1 MRSHCYT
8 GVVPRQVDTE
18 QHERQKAEIARA
30 VWRLAARAGLE
41 SVSLREV
48 AAEAGV
54 SMGRVQHYF
63 GTKDEMLLF
72 GLRLAQQ
79 RMEARVVR
87 HLERL
92 PGPADAEDVLRAALE
107 EMLGDDHDTRQAI
120 RVSVAYL
127 PRALEDPRVAEV
139 LFADDAELRAHAAD
153 VVRAAQADHRAS
165 PELDADREARIM
177 WSLASSLGTEVAF
190 GQTPVRD
197 ARTALLYYLD
207 RTLGRRSP
215 PRRL

>member
-1 MRSHCYT
+1 M
-8 GVVPRQVDTE
+8 PRKVDTE

-63 GTKDEMLLF
+63 GTKEAMLLF
-72 GLRLAQQ
+72 GLELAQQ

-87 HLERL
+87 RLERL
-92 PGPADAEDVLRAALE
+92 PEPVGDEDVLRAALE
-107 EMLGDDHDTRQAI
+107 EMLCEDPDTRQAI
-120 RVSVAYL
+120 RVRVAYL

-139 LFADDAELRAHAAD
+139 LFADDAELRAHAAE

-165 PELDADREARIM
+165 PGLDADREAHLM
-177 WSLASSLGTEVAF
+177 WSLASGLGTEVAF
-190 GQTPVRD
+190 GQTSVGD
-197 ARTALLYYLD
+197 ARTTLLYHLD
-207 RTLGRRSP
+207 RTLGRRRD
-215 PRRL
+215 PRRP